1 MKEFYDWGKQIGSHG
16 LPESEHGPKLQP
28 FTVIYNND
36 LKATWYLSLKGGGCK
51 NKTHFCHLCACAKN
65 SITHYQIGD
74 DWCSRCKRKGRQ
86 RCYHH
91 EVCDVVRVDSLRND
105 LEVQLGSYYERH
117 GKRYHYIQQWS
128 KLLTDHMQAN
138 KDTDR
143 NHIDYVIPA
152 DSERQKEYANFIAR
166 ECILRGIRIDVSN
179 NVEDMQSAL
188 RLAVAMEKYIK
199 FLKNV
204 RQWSDSGREFVP
216 LVELVELL
224 IPCIL
229 PLENRVGEKI
239 ISTIIKKGI
248 DVYDLGRKEGFIEQ
262 LSKTFQTQVFGTVES
277 PSQWKLRY
285 SKDGGHLTLDAIRL
299 CNNAT

>member
-1 MKEFYDWGKQIGSHG
+1 MRSHSNFGHFY
-16 LPESEHGPKLQP
+16 L
-28 FTVIYNND
+28 
-36 LKATWYLSLKGGGCK
+36 A
-51 NKTHFCHLCACAKN
+51 CHN
-65 SITHYQIGD
+65 
-74 DWCSRCKRKGRQ
+74 
-86 RCYHH
+86 
-91 EVCDVVRVDSLRND
+91 
-105 LEVQLGSYYERH
+105 
-117 GKRYHYIQQWS
+117 
-128 KLLTDHMQAN
+128 MQAN

-143 NHIDYVIPA
+143 NHIDYIIPA
-152 DSERQKEYANFIAR
+152 VSERQKEYANFIAR
-166 ECILRGIRIDVSN
+166 ECILHGIRIDVSN

-229 PLENRVGEKI
+229 HLENRVGEKI
-239 ISTIIKKGI
+239 ISIIIKKGT
-248 DVYDLGRKEGFIEQ
+248 DLYDLGRKEDFIEQ

-285 SKDGGHLTLDAIRL
+285 SKDGGHLTLYAIQLR
-299 CNNAT
+299 NNATRCCLDTIDVIIEQCVAHDETLCGRLILATTKYREALKLLLLHHELSDDEIENFQDLIDDFFEKWGRNFW